1 MRKQLLTLLLV
12 ALFAIPLITI
22 PDIGLRSVGAQ
33 GATREVQP
41 VYTTPDGFLLGSPV
55 PGALANLVRGRNGI
69 TTNVQTAVAAPGA
82 YTVWWVV
89 FNNPGACA
97 TYLCTFDEPDLVS
110 HAAGHI
116 VSPGG
121 NANLSGSLRVGGPLG
136 EVIYEGPDP
145 GLTNPSGALITLVVR
160 YHGPALAGMI
170 PQQISTFL
178 GGCPPGGGLSCQD
191 VQLVV
196 FPGNECT
203 GACADPT
210 ALP

>member
-12 ALFAIPLITI
+12 ALFAIPLSTA
-22 PDIGLRSVGAQ
+22 PHVGSQNVAAQ
-33 GATREVQP
+33 GATRETQP

-55 PGALANLVRGRNGI
+55 PGALANLVRGQNGI
-69 TTNVQTAVAAPGA
+69 TTNVQTAVAVPGA
-82 YTVWWVV
+82 YTVWWIV
-89 FNNPGACA
+89 FNHPAACA
-97 TYLCTFDEPDLVS
+97 TYLCTFDEPDLIS
-110 HAAGHI
+110 YAAGHI

-121 NANLSGSLRVGGPLG
+121 SANLSGSLRVGGARG

-145 GLTNPSGALITLVVR
+145 DLTNPGGALITLVVR